1 MKAIENITTYI
12 GKDTEFEG
20 KLRFYGTIRID
31 GHFRGEITGE
41 GTLIVGEGAII
52 ESDIHVSLIFNSG
65 RIQGDVTADN
75 KIEIRAPGKILGNIQ
90 APSIV
95 INEGATIEG
104 NCRRG
109 NWPWLLLMN
118 QRLLYLLL
126 RAPNRRLPQEQVTI
140 PIING
145 S

>member
-1 MKAIENITTYI
+1 MKTIENITTYIGTIENITTYI

-20 KLRFYGTIRID
+20 KLKFYGTIRID
-31 GHFRGEITGE
+31 GHFRGEIMGE

-52 ESDIHVSLIFNSG
+52 EADIHVSQIFNSG
-65 RIQGDVTADN
+65 RIQGDVAADH

-95 INEGATIEG
+95 INES
-104 NCRRG
+104 
-109 NWPWLLLMN
+109 LVLM
-118 QRLLYLLL
+118 
-126 RAPNRRLPQEQVTI
+126 NRRLLFPLLQAPNKMPQCEEVVT
-140 PIING
+140 PITNK

>member
-1 MKAIENITTYI
+1 MKTIENITTYI

-20 KLRFYGTIRID
+20 KLKFYGTIRVD
-31 GHFRGEITGE
+31 GHFRGEIMGE

-52 ESDIHVSLIFNSG
+52 EADIHVSQIFNRG
-65 RIQGDVTADN
+65 RIQGDVAADH

-104 NCRRG
+104 NCRMHGMEKRG
-109 NWPWLLLMN
+109 ERKL
-118 QRLLYLLL
+118 
-126 RAPNRRLPQEQVTI
+126 AVVSSDESEAAV
-140 PIING
+140 
-145 S
+145 SSSSSSK

>member
-1 MKAIENITTYI
+1 MDMKAIENITTYI

-20 KLRFYGTIRID
+20 KLRFCGTIRID
-31 GHFRGEITGE
+31 GQFRGEIIGE
-41 GTLIVGEGAII
+41 GTLIVGEGATI
-52 ESDIHVSLIFNSG
+52 EADIHVSQIFNSG

-104 NCRRG
+104 NCRMHGISKKEERKLAVVSSDESEAAVSSSSSA
-109 NWPWLLLMN
+109 N
-118 QRLLYLLL
+118 
-126 RAPNRRLPQEQVTI
+126 
-140 PIING
+140 
-145 S
+145 

>member
-1 MKAIENITTYI
+1 MKAIENIATYI

-31 GHFRGEITGE
+31 GQFKGEIMGE

-52 ESDIHVSLIFNSG
+52 ESDIHVSQIFNSG

-104 NCRRG
+104 NCRMQGVGKKEERK
-109 NWPWLLLMN
+109 L
-118 QRLLYLLL
+118 
-126 RAPNRRLPQEQVTI
+126 AVV
-140 PIING
+140 G
-145 S
+145 SDESEAAVSSSSSAK

>member
-1 MKAIENITTYI
+1 MDMKAIENITTYI

-20 KLRFYGTIRID
+20 KLKFYGTIRID
-31 GHFRGEITGE
+31 GQFRGEIMGE

-52 ESDIHVSLIFNSG
+52 ESDIHVSQIFNSG

-104 NCRRG
+104 NCRMQGVGKKEERK
-109 NWPWLLLMN
+109 L
-118 QRLLYLLL
+118 
-126 RAPNRRLPQEQVTI
+126 AVV
-140 PIING
+140 G
-145 S
+145 SDESEAAVSSSSNAK

>member
-1 MKAIENITTYI
+1 MGMKAIENITTYI

-31 GHFRGEITGE
+31 GQFRGEIIGE
-41 GTLIVGEGAII
+41 GTLIVGEGATI
-52 ESDIHVSLIFNSG
+52 ESDIHVSQIFNSG

-104 NCRRG
+104 NCQMHGISKKEERK
-109 NWPWLLLMN
+109 L
-118 QRLLYLLL
+118 
-126 RAPNRRLPQEQVTI
+126 AVV
-140 PIING
+140 G
-145 S
+145 SDESEAAVSSSSSAK

>member
-31 GHFRGEITGE
+31 GQFRGEIIGE
-41 GTLIVGEGAII
+41 GTLIVGEGATI
-52 ESDIHVSLIFNSG
+52 ESDIHVSQIFNSG

-104 NCRRG
+104 NCQMHGISKKEERK
-109 NWPWLLLMN
+109 L
-118 QRLLYLLL
+118 
-126 RAPNRRLPQEQVTI
+126 AVV
-140 PIING
+140 G
-145 S
+145 SDESEAAVSSSSSAK

>member
-1 MKAIENITTYI
+1 MDMKAIENIATYI

-31 GHFRGEITGE
+31 GQFKGEIMGE

-52 ESDIHVSLIFNSG
+52 ESDIHVSQIFNSG

-104 NCRRG
+104 NCRMQGVGKKEERK
-109 NWPWLLLMN
+109 L
-118 QRLLYLLL
+118 
-126 RAPNRRLPQEQVTI
+126 AVV
-140 PIING
+140 G
-145 S
+145 SDESEAAVSSSSSAK

>member
-1 MKAIENITTYI
+1 MDMKAIENITTYI

-31 GHFRGEITGE
+31 GQFRGEIMGE

-52 ESDIHVSLIFNSG
+52 ESDIHVSQIFNSG

-104 NCRRG
+104 NCRMQGVGKKEERK
-109 NWPWLLLMN
+109 L
-118 QRLLYLLL
+118 
-126 RAPNRRLPQEQVTI
+126 AVV
-140 PIING
+140 G
-145 S
+145 SDESEAAVSSSSSAK

>member
-20 KLRFYGTIRID
+20 KLKFYGTIRID
-31 GHFRGEITGE
+31 GQFRGEIMGE

-52 ESDIHVSLIFNSG
+52 ESDIHVSQIFNSG

-104 NCRRG
+104 NCRMQGVGKKEERK
-109 NWPWLLLMN
+109 L
-118 QRLLYLLL
+118 
-126 RAPNRRLPQEQVTI
+126 AVV
-140 PIING
+140 G
-145 S
+145 SDESEAAVSSSSNAK

>member
-31 GHFRGEITGE
+31 GQFKGEIMGE
-41 GTLIVGEGAII
+41 GTLIVGEGATIDA
-52 ESDIHVSLIFNSG
+52 DIHVSQIFNSG

-75 KIEIRAPGKILGNIQ
+75 KIEIRAPGKILGNIH

-104 NCRRG
+104 NCRMHGVIKKEERK
-109 NWPWLLLMN
+109 L
-118 QRLLYLLL
+118 
-126 RAPNRRLPQEQVTI
+126 AVV
-140 PIING
+140 G
-145 S
+145 SDESEAAVSSSSSAK

>member
-20 KLRFYGTIRID
+20 KLRFCGTIRID
-31 GHFRGEITGE
+31 GQFRGEIIGE
-41 GTLIVGEGAII
+41 GTLIVGEGATI
-52 ESDIHVSLIFNSG
+52 EADIHVSQIFNSG

-104 NCRRG
+104 NCRMHGISKKEERK
-109 NWPWLLLMN
+109 L
-118 QRLLYLLL
+118 
-126 RAPNRRLPQEQVTI
+126 AVV
-140 PIING
+140 G
-145 S
+145 SDELEAAVSSSSSAK

>member
-1 MKAIENITTYI
+1 MKAIENIATYI

-31 GHFRGEITGE
+31 GQFRGEIMGE

-52 ESDIHVSLIFNSG
+52 ESDIHVSQIFNSG

-104 NCRRG
+104 NCRMHGVSKKEERK
-109 NWPWLLLMN
+109 L
-118 QRLLYLLL
+118 
-126 RAPNRRLPQEQVTI
+126 AVV
-140 PIING
+140 G
-145 S
+145 SDESEAAVSSSSSAK

>member
-1 MKAIENITTYI
+1 MDMKAIENITTYI

-31 GHFRGEITGE
+31 GQFRGEIMGE
-41 GTLIVGEGAII
+41 GTLMVGEGAII
-52 ESDIHVSLIFNSG
+52 ESDIHVSQIFNSG

-104 NCRRG
+104 NCRMQGVGKKEERK
-109 NWPWLLLMN
+109 L
-118 QRLLYLLL
+118 
-126 RAPNRRLPQEQVTI
+126 AVV
-140 PIING
+140 G
-145 S
+145 SDESEAAVSSSSSAK

>member
-31 GHFRGEITGE
+31 GQFRGEIIGE
-41 GTLIVGEGAII
+41 GTLIVGEGATI
-52 ESDIHVSLIFNSG
+52 EANIHVSQIFNSG

-104 NCRRG
+104 NCQMHGISKKEERK
-109 NWPWLLLMN
+109 L
-118 QRLLYLLL
+118 
-126 RAPNRRLPQEQVTI
+126 AVV
-140 PIING
+140 G
-145 S
+145 SDESEAAVSSSSSAN

>member
-31 GHFRGEITGE
+31 GQFRGEIMGE

-52 ESDIHVSLIFNSG
+52 ESDIHVSQIFNSG

-104 NCRRG
+104 NCRMHGVGKKEERKLAVVG
-109 NWPWLLLMN
+109 FDESEAAVSLSSS
-118 QRLLYLLL
+118 
-126 RAPNRRLPQEQVTI
+126 AK
-140 PIING
+140 
-145 S
+145 

>member
-20 KLRFYGTIRID
+20 KLKFYGTIRID
-31 GHFRGEITGE
+31 GHFKGEIMGE
-41 GTLIVGEGAII
+41 GTLIVGEGATI
-52 ESDIHVSLIFNSG
+52 EADIHVSQIFNSG
-65 RIQGDVTADN
+65 SIKGDVSADN

-104 NCRRG
+104 NCRMHGAAKKEERTLAVVG
-109 NWPWLLLMN
+109 SD
-118 QRLLYLLL
+118 
-126 RAPNRRLPQEQVTI
+126 ESEVTVSSS
-140 PIING
+140 G
-145 S
+145 AK

>member
-20 KLRFYGTIRID
+20 KLKFYGTIRID
-31 GHFRGEITGE
+31 GQFRGEIMGE

-52 ESDIHVSLIFNSG
+52 ESDIHVSQIFNSG

-104 NCRRG
+104 NCRMQGVGKKEERK
-109 NWPWLLLMN
+109 L
-118 QRLLYLLL
+118 
-126 RAPNRRLPQEQVTI
+126 AVV
-140 PIING
+140 G
-145 S
+145 SDESEAAVSSSSSAK

>member
-1 MKAIENITTYI
+1 MKGTDNITTYI

-20 KLRFYGTIRID
+20 KLKFYGTIRID
-31 GHFRGEITGE
+31 GHFRGEIMGE

-52 ESDIHVSLIFNSG
+52 ESNIHVSLIFNSG
-65 RIQGDVTADN
+65 RIQGDVTADD

-104 NCRRG
+104 NCRMHGVGKREERK
-109 NWPWLLLMN
+109 L
-118 QRLLYLLL
+118 
-126 RAPNRRLPQEQVTI
+126 AVV
-140 PIING
+140 G
-145 S
+145 SDESEAAVSSSSSAK

>member
-1 MKAIENITTYI
+1 MHMKAIENITTYI

-20 KLRFYGTIRID
+20 KLSFYGTIRID
-31 GHFRGEITGE
+31 GQFRGEIMGE

-52 ESDIHVSLIFNSG
+52 ESDIHVSQIFNSG

-104 NCRRG
+104 NCRMQGVSKKEERK
-109 NWPWLLLMN
+109 L
-118 QRLLYLLL
+118 
-126 RAPNRRLPQEQVTI
+126 AVVSSDESEAVV
-140 PIING
+140 
-145 S
+145 SSSSSAK